1 MNENKETEKMAS
13 IKSEATITQED
24 IINKIAEETDVSKD
38 DIENILNVMAKVI
51 EKEEVTTKTITN
63 ISTLYLPS
71 KGIKEVLKDV
81 RFVKSDSSD
90 EEG

>member
-1 MNENKETEKMAS
+1 MNENKETEKLAS

-51 EKEEVTTKTITN
+51 ENDVT
-63 ISTLYLPS
+63 ISFN
-71 KGIKEVLKDV
+71 GVKDNG
-81 RFVKSDSSD
+81 RFELRKAKD
-90 EEG
+90 

>member
-13 IKSEATITQED
+13 IKSEARITQED

-51 EKEEVTTKTITN
+51 ENDVT
-63 ISTLYLPS
+63 ISFNGV
-71 KGIKEVLKDV
+71 KNNG
-81 RFVKSDSSD
+81 RFELRKASN
-90 EEG
+90 